1 MKTRCFFSGVIMLL
15 FSCFFIF
22 SCASCGETDT
32 PSLNEAQIVHNVAER
47 FLKASVKILVFNYY
61 ETEEDLGGEKKGV
74 MLVDSGSGYIYNR
87 EHWLFTAHHV
97 LDCETSKTLHIG
109 QQTPMGPMT
118 AEVSWQY
125 KKSRYFI
132 VRDCSIVNAISKAAN
147 KFKKEKAYRYPDIR
161 VFNNGQ
167 PFFLD
172 CVSEQDFDDFFS
184 SSQELAASHEFYIT
198 PDNYRNDPK
207 NDSAGVRLKHL
218 DGQLD
223 FVTLADHDTD
233 HDLMYGETIY
243 IWGAPRMIIEQLYKG
258 VSANAHLDNLVLE
271 KLDFDTKNFAL
282 TDMVIAE
289 GSSGSMLFRVNERGE
304 GKIIGLA
311 SFMFP
316 PPPFSVGYAFVKIGP
331 FLKSLGFIEKP

>member
-1 MKTRCFFSGVIMLL
+1 MKIGRYFSGIMMLL
-15 FSCFFIF
+15 FSCFLIF
-22 SCASCGETDT
+22 SCASCGGTDAVP
-32 PSLNEAQIVHNVAER
+32 PSDAQIINNVAER
-47 FLKASVKILVFNYY
+47 FLKASVKIAVFDYY
-61 ETEEDLGGEKKGV
+61 ETEADLGGKKKGF
-74 MLVDSGSGYIYNR
+74 MFMSTGSGYIYGQ

-97 LDCETSKTLHIG
+97 LDSETLKTFQVG
-109 QQTPMGPMT
+109 QMTPLGPMVG
-118 AEVSWQY
+118 EVVWQH

-132 VRDCSIVNAISKAAN
+132 VRDCSAVNAIAKATDG
-147 KFKKEKAYRYPDIR
+147 FVKEKAYRYPDIR
-161 VFNNGQ
+161 MFMDQ
-167 PFFLD
+167 RPFFLD

-184 SSQELAASHEFYIT
+184 ARQELAASQEFYLT
-198 PDNYRNDPK
+198 PDSYRSDPK

-223 FVTLADHDTD
+223 YVTLSDHDTE

-258 VSANAHLDNLVLE
+258 VSANIHLEKLVLN

-282 TDMVIAE
+282 TDMVIVD

-304 GKIIGLA
+304 GKIVGIA

-316 PPPFSVGYAFVKIGP
+316 PPPFSVGYAFIKIGP